1 MTKRD
6 AGSVAIA
13 MAVAVGV
20 TLIPITSSAQS
31 DPSTTGKFGSVGP
44 GGPGKGGKGGG
55 KGKESPKLGPAPR
68 TPDGKAELRSLV
80 SRKLWQHGR
89 ALPVAAMGSGSI
101 ESTQG

>member
-44 GGPGKGGKGGG
+44 GGPGKGGKGGRG
-55 KGKESPKLGPAPR
+55 EGQGISEAR
-68 TPDGKAELRSLV
+68 TRPPDAG
-80 SRKLWQHGR
+80 WQG
-89 ALPVAAMGSGSI
+89 
-101 ESTQG
+101 